1 MKKTYLA
8 IFLAVA
14 LAGCGGSSSDV
25 AQQVPQVV
33 APAAQPGQAAPQTVI
48 VQQRPQSGGSFM
60 DTLGHMAMGA
70 YIGNLFSGG
79 SRNETRV
86 VEREVVRYRDRPVP
100 TPAPV
105 ASAAPAAKA
114 PATPSYAPTPAPT
127 KTTSSSYGSV
137 YSSVKPTPAPT
148 KSVSSS
154 YSSYSPSKSSSSSY
168 SSSSSRSSSYG
179 SSSSYSSSRSSYSSG
194 RR

>member
-105 ASAAPAAKA
+105 ASAAPAANA
-114 PATPSYAPTPAPT
+114 PATPTYAPTPAPT
-127 KTTSSSYGSV
+127 KTTSSCFGCVFLSV
-137 YSSVKPTPAPT
+137 LSTPAPS
-148 KSVSSS
+148 KSVFSSFCCFLL
-154 YSSYSPSKSSSSSY
+154 
-168 SSSSSRSSSYG
+168 
-179 SSSSYSSSRSSYSSG
+179 
-194 RR
+194 